1 MSTDTFQGEPMPK
14 ALAYHCALQY
24 HHHVLIY
31 GGMEWPDIINLDAFL
46 FDTNTRTWS
55 NLNGRPDCGIP
66 PKYFKPKCARWTD
79 DHVLISTFNTL
90 NNNTCNSVFD
100 IPTKTWTT
108 KENPMPKVPI
118 SGGTT
123 IEIKNRSELLHIGG
137 QDWTT
142 GKNRAIIYHFKNLDQ
157 GWNLWKNNEAIIE
170 FEKAYE
176 DGDGISSA
184 YLDNF
189 N

>member
-1 MSTDTFQGEPMPK
+1 
-14 ALAYHCALQY
+14 
-24 HHHVLIY
+24 
-31 GGMEWPDIINLDAFL
+31 
-46 FDTNTRTWS
+46 
-55 NLNGRPDCGIP
+55 
-66 PKYFKPKCARWTD
+66 
-79 DHVLISTFNTL
+79 
-90 NNNTCNSVFD
+90 
-100 IPTKTWTT
+100 
-108 KENPMPKVPI
+108 MPKVPI